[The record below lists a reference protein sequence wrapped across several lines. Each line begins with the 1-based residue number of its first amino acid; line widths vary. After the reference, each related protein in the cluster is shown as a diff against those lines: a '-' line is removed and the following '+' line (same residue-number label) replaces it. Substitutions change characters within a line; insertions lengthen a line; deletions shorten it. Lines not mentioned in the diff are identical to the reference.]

1 MENTICPLDNRYFEK
16 VKSIC
21 DFFSN
26 KNWIKYRIQVELLY
40 FKFLYNILPELS
52 NNISVDKML
61 EFVNLNLNADKYYFF
76 HIINIE
82 KETHHDI
89 KAIEIFLRK
98 QFDKLNIGNP
108 KYKEFIHFGLT
119 SQDINSVAFSL
130 QLKNCINTSII
141 PQLKDIKF
149 LLNTKSI
156 LWKNI
161 TIVALTHGQPA
172 IPTTLGKEFSVFI
185 ERLNTC
191 LDKLINFKYYTKM
204 GGAVGTLAAH
214 YMTYP
219 AINWT
224 NKFDEFCQSLGLN
237 RWQTTTQITNY
248 EDIIELTQIL
258 IRINN
263 IMIDFC
269 QDIWLYISNRIFILH
284 KESQTQVGSS
294 TMPQKINP
302 INFENAEGNLK
313 LANSGL
319 EFFVSKLAV
328 SRLQRDL
335 TDSTV
340 LRSYGM
346 YCGYMLLS
354 LKNIE
359 RGINQLEPNIKEITG
374 QLNRSPEIMAEAIQ
388 CILRKHGIP
397 NGYEIIRKLTQNEY
411 FNNLNDFKKKI
422 LENLDEIPEVIIDEI
437 MALEFST
444 YLGYI

>member
-1 MENTICPLDNRYFEK
+1 MEDTICPLDNRYFDK
-16 VKSIC
+16 VKSISSV
-21 DFFSN
+21 FSN
-26 KNWIKYRIQVELLY
+26 KSWINYRVQVELLY

-52 NNISVDKML
+52 NNISVNKL
-61 EFVNLNLNADKYYFF
+61 FEFVNIDMNTDVYHCF

-82 KETHHDI
+82 KETCHDI

-98 QFDKLNIGNP
+98 QFNRLNIGDP

-130 QLKNCINTSII
+130 QLKDCMATCII
-141 PQLKDIKF
+141 PQIQTIN
-149 LLNTKSI
+149 LLLSTKSI
-156 LWKNI
+156 LWKDI
-161 TIVALTHGQPA
+161 TMVALTHGQPA
-172 IPTTLGKEFSVFI
+172 IPTSLGKEFGVFI

-191 LDKLINFKYYTKM
+191 FDKLINFKYYTKI

-214 YMTYP
+214 YTTYP
-219 AINWT
+219 NINWV
-224 NKFDEFCQSLGLN
+224 NKFNDFCQELGLN

-269 QDIWLYISNRIFILH
+269 QDIWLYISNKIFILH
-284 KESQTQVGSS
+284 KETVNQVGSS

-302 INFENAEGNLK
+302 VNFENAEGNLK
-313 LANSGL
+313 LANSGFD
-319 EFFVSKLAV
+319 FFVSKLAV

-359 RGINQLEPNIKEITG
+359 KGINQLEPNIKEITNK
-374 QLNRSPEIMAEAIQ
+374 LNISPEIMSEAIQ
-388 CILRKHGIP
+388 CILRKDGIS
-397 NGYEIIRKLTQNEY
+397 NSYDVIRKLTQNEE
-411 FNNLNDFKKKI
+411 FKDLKDFKRKI
-422 LENLDEIPEVIIDEI
+422 LENIGLISDNAIHEI
-437 MALEFST
+437 MELEFST
-444 YLGYI
+444 YLGNF